1 MAEQQARER
10 SESASRTADGAIRV
24 AQETAQKAAEEA
36 RAAREQARLQAE
48 VVVPANAERERVV
61 IAADAEKQQSIRI
74 AEGQAQGLLAK
85 MKAEAEGT
93 QSILAGKAAG
103 YSRLV
108 EACVTAHQ
116 AAALLLI
123 EKLTDVATIQAQAIQ
138 ELPIEKIIVWDG
150 GGKGGGGLSGLGGRL
165 MGALPPM
172 HDLAKQIGLDLPE
185 FLGRVSREVAKD
197 EPAAPTDKGDKTEK
211 TEKKDKNDQGPET
224 LHPVKK

>member
-1 MAEQQARER
+1 
-10 SESASRTADGAIRV
+10 
-24 AQETAQKAAEEA
+24 
-36 RAAREQARLQAE
+36 

-74 AEGQAQGLLAK
+74 AEGQAQGLLTK
-85 MKAEAEGT
+85 MKAEGEGV
-93 QSILAGKAAG
+93 QSILDGKAEG
-103 YSRLV
+103 YRRLV
-108 EACVTAHQ
+108 EACATAQQ

-150 GGKGGGGLSGLGGRL
+150 GGSGEGGLKGLGRRL

-185 FLGRVSREVAKD
+185 FLGRIARDVAKD
-197 EPAAPTDKGDKTEK
+197 EPAAPA
-211 TEKKDKNDQGPET
+211 EKKDKKGEGPET
-224 LHPVKK
+224 LQPIKK